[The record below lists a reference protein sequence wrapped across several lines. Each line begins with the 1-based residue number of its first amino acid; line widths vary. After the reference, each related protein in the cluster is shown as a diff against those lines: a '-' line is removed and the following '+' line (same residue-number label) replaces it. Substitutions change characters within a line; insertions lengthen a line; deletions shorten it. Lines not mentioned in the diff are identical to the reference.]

1 MIMKDNT
8 KTDNEPLTPTEQD
21 SEIQQ
26 VEAEID
32 KLSPR
37 QRNLVIERYEESSQI
52 YEGPLPPASELI
64 KYNEAHPDAADRIIA
79 MAEKEQE
86 ARLVNATYML
96 REDAKTKKRGQFM
109 GFIIALIVLGGGMF
123 LLSQGRALEGFTTL
137 VGAAA
142 TLVFIFISGRYQGSD
157 KDGDK

>member
-1 MIMKDNT
+1 
-8 KTDNEPLTPTEQD
+8 
-21 SEIQQ
+21 
-26 VEAEID
+26 
-32 KLSPR
+32 
-37 QRNLVIERYEESSQI
+37 
-52 YEGPLPPASELI
+52 
-64 KYNEAHPDAADRIIA
+64 